1 MVKLI
6 GRVRF
11 FRFRE
16 RTFFLTKLRKIPPF
30 VFFLLPSGTK
40 QRPDVIIIIQDIQDI
55 QDFKICIRRDL
66 M

>member
-40 QRPDVIIIIQDIQDI
+40 QRPDVIIIIQDIQEET
-55 QDFKICIRRDL
+55 
-66 M
+66 

>member
-40 QRPDVIIIIQDIQDI
+40 KRPDVIITRGSTTLW
-55 QDFKICIRRDL
+55 FVA
-66 M
+66 MG